1 MRAQIIEAIKQH
13 AKGQLEKH
21 KTNVEVQLNN
31 PVGVASHPDHIE
43 TINKELKSMAQYD
56 EQLEMI
62 EKYFEYKDPLKSK

>member
-1 MRAQIIEAIKQH
+1 MRAKIIEAIKQH

-21 KTNVEVQLNN
+21 KTNVEVQLTN

>member
-21 KTNVEVQLNN
+21 KANVEVHLNN

-56 EQLEMI
+56 EQLDMI
-62 EKYFEYKDPLKSK
+62 DKYFEYKDPFKNK

>member
-1 MRAQIIEAIKQH
+1 MRAKIIEAIKQH

>member
-1 MRAQIIEAIKQH
+1 MRAKIIEAIKQH

-21 KTNVEVQLNN
+21 KTSVEVQLTN

>member
-1 MRAQIIEAIKQH
+1 MIIEAIKQH

-21 KTNVEVQLNN
+21 KANVEVQLNN